1 MGFSRQEYWSALP
14 WPPPGDLPN
23 PGMEPVSLMSLAWAG
38 GFFTTNATGKPLG
51 MCTHTH
57 TYLYTIYHNL
67 SIFLSALLLAGLWVV
82 SGLGLLRLKV
92 YEDSCACV
100 FMNICS
106 PFSWV

>member
-1 MGFSRQEYWSALP
+1 MATSRGISPTQGWNLCLLCLLHGQVGSLP
-14 WPPPGDLPN
+14 LMPP
-23 PGMEPVSLMSLAWAG
+23 
-38 GFFTTNATGKPLG
+38 GKPLG